1 MLYSS
6 LRNIVG
12 IRRWKPRTG
21 SAVALALHERGEI
34 RGSGLSSPRKYL
46 SSENKRFSAGG
57 AAAGILRL
65 HHFSKTALSEETAV
79 FTGIN

>member
-1 MLYSS
+1 MEA
-6 LRNIVG
+6 
-12 IRRWKPRTG
+12 RTG
-21 SAVALALHERGEI
+21 SAVALALHERSEI

-79 FTGIN
+79 FTGVN